1 MNKANNT
8 MQKIITKLSIIVM
21 VLEMNKTDKIAF
33 SEKRMDRI
41 AYQQLILGINF

>member
-8 MQKIITKLSIIVM
+8 MQKITKLSIIVM